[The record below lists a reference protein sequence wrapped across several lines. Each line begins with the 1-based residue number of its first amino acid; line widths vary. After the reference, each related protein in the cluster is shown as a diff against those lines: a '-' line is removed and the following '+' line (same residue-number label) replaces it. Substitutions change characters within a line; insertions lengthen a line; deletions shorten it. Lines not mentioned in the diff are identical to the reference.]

1 MKYAAVFAVMALP
14 LCANDTLVTLG
25 AGGLVPL
32 KSAAIAME
40 SEDLQISIRQI
51 TVRYVFRNKTARG
64 IDAPAAFPLP
74 LLNGGDLEDDPMH
87 LPSKDPV
94 NFVDFKISV
103 DGKPVQPSVEVR
115 ATFDEKDITDR
126 LSALGLPISV
136 ADKRFEA
143 ALSRL
148 SRTQRDQLEKH
159 SWIECDEGHPRR
171 CGAYWITHVQYY
183 WVQHFPAGAA
193 LTVEHR
199 YKPVVGGSYIPATY
213 SGASSIKPYCGGAD
227 ALARIAAYK
236 KSHPAKTRD
245 EIVLYEDRIQYILT
259 TANNWNGP
267 IGSFHLSVVT
277 ATPDDI
283 LVTCTPGLK
292 RVTATQYEFSQP
304 NFRPEKELDLL
315 ILTGSRER

>member
-1 MKYAAVFAVMALP
+1 MKAAAIFALITFP

-40 SEDLQISIRQI
+40 SEDLQISVRQI
-51 TVRYVFRNKTARG
+51 TVRYIFRNKSG
-64 IDAPAAFPLP
+64 YDIDATVAFPLP
-74 LLNGGDLEDDPMH
+74 ELNGGDLENVPMH

-103 DGKPVQPSVEVR
+103 DGRPVQPSVDVR
-115 ATFDEKDITDR
+115 ASFDGKGITDR
-126 LSALGLPISV
+126 LAALGLPVSV

-143 ALSRL
+143 ALARL
-148 SRTQRDQLEKH
+148 SRAQQGQLEKD
-159 SWIECDEGHPRR
+159 SWIECDEDKPRR
-171 CGAYWITHVQYY
+171 CGAYWMTDVQYY

-193 LTVEHR
+193 VAVEHS

-213 SGASSIKPYCGGAD
+213 SGASTIKPYCGGPD

-245 EIVLYEDRIQYILT
+245 DIVLYENRIQYILT
-259 TANNWNGP
+259 TANNWSGP
-267 IGSFHLSVVT
+267 IGSFHLSVG
-277 ATPDDI
+277 AESPEDI
-283 LVTCTPGLK
+283 VVTCMPGLK
-292 RVTATQYEFSQP
+292 RVTPTRYEFSQAD
-304 NFRPEKELDLL
+304 FRPAKELDLL
-315 ILTGSRER
+315 ILTASR